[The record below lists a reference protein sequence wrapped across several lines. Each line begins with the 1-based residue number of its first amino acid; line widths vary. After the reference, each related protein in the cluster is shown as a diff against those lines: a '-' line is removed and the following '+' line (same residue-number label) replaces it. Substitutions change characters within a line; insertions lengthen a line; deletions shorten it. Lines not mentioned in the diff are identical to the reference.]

1 MKKFFTIA
9 GKIVVGVGLCLG
21 LLGSCGDNDEKNTSP
36 NSPVTE
42 ADPSY
47 GFMLNST
54 PYDLNIDLG
63 EEEDFNIDLAPGQLL
78 GMYLQENKT
87 YVIHVVVLDN
97 ARRAVSDYLTSFYI
111 DDIPLDNQ
119 LTDFLC
125 NWYVEFTSTYPE
137 LGFTNK
143 FGT

>member
-21 LLGSCGDNDEKNTSP
+21 LLGSCEDNDKKDTSP

-54 PYDLNIDLG
+54 PYSLNIDLG
-63 EEEDFNIDLAPGQLL
+63 EEEDFNINLAPGQLL
-78 GMYLQENKT
+78 GTYLKENKT
-87 YVIHVVVLDN
+87 YVIHVVVLNN
-97 ARRAVSDYLTSFYI
+97 ARRAISEYVTSFYV